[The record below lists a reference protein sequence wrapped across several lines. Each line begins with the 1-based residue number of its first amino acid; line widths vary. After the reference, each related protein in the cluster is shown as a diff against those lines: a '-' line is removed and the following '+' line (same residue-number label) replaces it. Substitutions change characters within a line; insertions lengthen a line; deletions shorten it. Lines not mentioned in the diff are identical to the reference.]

1 MYRKKNEQSQTV
13 QWNPKILI
21 FLGKPVEKK
30 GKKKKKEK
38 KEIRKK
44 KQQCSTSKAVSGQTE
59 IFIYLG
65 AY

>member
-30 GKKKKKEK
+30 GKKKKKGKKGNK
-38 KEIRKK
+38 KEK
-44 KQQCSTSKAVSGQTE
+44 TAM
-59 IFIYLG
+59 
-65 AY
+65 